1 MSDSADLSRGMLL
14 SAGIHFTMLVIA
26 FVGLPDWFSKKIEP
40 QPIVISLEQL
50 PITDR
55 TNVAPSKQ
63 PVVKQKQPPTPAK
76 APPKPPV
83 SKPKPPPPPPEKVEA
98 PKEPP
103 KDKPKPEPIPK
114 KDAPKKPEPPKEQP
128 KPKPT
133 PPAKTPPKEVK
144 KQPDKVDEA
153 MEDEALK
160 DLIDKAVSNDSKEKP
175 VAKPTPAQNLT
186 KSEAPYDPSL
196 PLSISEKDAIA
207 SQFVKCWR
215 LPAGSANDSSLR
227 VSVDVWLRP
236 DGSVIKA
243 HLTSDQRGKYNA
255 DNVFRAAAD
264 SALRAMHMCSPLKN
278 LPTNKY
284 NSWKEMRLNFD
295 PSMQLY

>member
-1 MSDSADLSRGMLL
+1 MLL

-55 TNVAPSKQ
+55 TNVAPSRQ

-144 KQPDKVDEA
+144 KQPDKVDEV

>member
-50 PITDR
+50 PINDR
-55 TNVAPSKQ
+55 TNVKPSQQ

-76 APPKPPV
+76 APPKPPT
-83 SKPKPPPPPPEKVEA
+83 SKPKPPPPPPEPKPEPV
-98 PKEPP
+98 KEP
-103 KDKPKPEPIPK
+103 PKPEPIPK

-144 KQPDKVDEA
+144 KQPDKKVDEA

-160 DLIDKAVSNDSKEKP
+160 DLIDKAVNNDSKDKP

-196 PLSISEKDAIA
+196 PLSISEKDAIT
-207 SQFVKCWR
+207 SQFVQCWR
-215 LPAGSANDSSLR
+215 LPAGSANQDSLR

-243 HLTSDQRGKYNA
+243 HLTGDQRGKYNA
-255 DNVFRAAAD
+255 DGVFRAAAD
-264 SALRAMHMCSPLKN
+264 SALRAVHMCSPLKN

>member
-1 MSDSADLSRGMLL
+1 
-14 SAGIHFTMLVIA
+14 
-26 FVGLPDWFSKKIEP
+26 
-40 QPIVISLEQL
+40 
-50 PITDR
+50 
-55 TNVAPSKQ
+55 
-63 PVVKQKQPPTPAK
+63 
-76 APPKPPV
+76 
-83 SKPKPPPPPPEKVEA
+83 
-98 PKEPP
+98 
-103 KDKPKPEPIPK
+103 
-114 KDAPKKPEPPKEQP
+114 
-128 KPKPT
+128 
-133 PPAKTPPKEVK
+133 
-144 KQPDKVDEA
+144 